1 MRITMENSEASNRP
15 STATG
20 RRHVVVAPP
29 KSAAPT
35 LSAGPVDLVS
45 DPLDTA
51 ALERFGISTLF
62 PYQRLV
68 ATNILRAAGADGY
81 SARHSV
87 NPVTGEVEIEDAV
100 TDQIVILPTG
110 AGKSLCFMLPA
121 VMLAGITV
129 IVFPLL
135 SLMADQLRRLEERK
149 IPARILRGGQGSHER
164 EAVFACLEKG
174 SVSILI
180 TNPETLKQDSTQER
194 LEKCVIDHLVIDETH
209 TVFEWGSTFRP
220 SYLDLSKIYERLDI
234 RIVTA
239 FTATASP
246 LVLDEVKAI
255 LFPDRSPHLITAD
268 PDRPN
273 IAYRVIPSV
282 CKDHDLARLLRR
294 TEGAPMPP
302 PLPRPALVFCRTRR
316 GAEETARTL
325 RYLLDE
331 KEIYFYHA
339 GLEREEK
346 KRIEEWF
353 FSSRDGILTATCAYG
368 MGVDKSDIR
377 TVIHKDP
384 PPSVEAY
391 LQESGRGG
399 RDRQQ
404 AYAVLL
410 LGPDELTSAGRAAGS
425 AGSAG
430 AEDTRE
436 ERRYTEF
443 IRAVIDPS
451 RCRREALLG
460 LLGTRPEACFGCD
473 VCGGTVQREPEGA
486 QEILALIKRY
496 PRFFTLRGAVTV
508 LSGRYKPEIYERN
521 LWRFRGFASLDD
533 WAEESIEEAVLKL
546 VQSGRLRRFTWGPW
560 KGMLQVII

>member
-1 MRITMENSEASNRP
+1 MEKQYTQPLAYFP
-15 STATG
+15 
-20 RRHVVVAPP
+20 
-29 KSAAPT
+29 
-35 LSAGPVDLVS
+35 

-51 ALERFGISTLF
+51 VRERFGISALF

-81 SARHSV
+81 SSRHSV

-100 TDQIVILPTG
+100 TDQIMILPTG

-121 VMLAGITV
+121 VMLPGITV

-135 SLMADQLRRLEERK
+135 SLMADQLRRLEERG
-149 IPARILRGGQGSHER
+149 IPARILRGGQSPRER
-164 EAVFACLEKG
+164 EETFAVLEKG

-180 TNPETLKQDSTQER
+180 TNPETLKQEKTLGR
-194 LEKCVIDHLVIDETH
+194 LEKCVVDHLVIDETH

-220 SYLDLSKIYERLDI
+220 SYLDLPTIYERLDI
-234 RIVTA
+234 RVVTA

-246 LVLDEVKAI
+246 LVLDEVRTI

-273 IAYRVIPSV
+273 IAYRVIPSI
-282 CKDHDLARLLRR
+282 CKDHDLARLLR
-294 TEGAPMPP
+294 GI
-302 PLPRPALVFCRTRR
+302 LPRPALVFCRTRR

-325 RYLLDE
+325 RYLLAE

-346 KRIEEWF
+346 KKIEEWF
-353 FSSRDGILTATCAYG
+353 FASRDGILTATCAYG

-384 PPSVEAY
+384 APSVEAY

-399 RDRQQ
+399 RDRKQ

-410 LGPDELTSAGRAAGS
+410 LGPDETT
-425 AGSAG
+425 G
-430 AEDTRE
+430 ADGDTQIE
-436 ERRYTEF
+436 GAPLELRRYLAF
-443 IRAVIDPS
+443 IRAVDDPA
-451 RCRREALLG
+451 RCRREMLLG
-460 LLGTRPEACFGCD
+460 LLGARPEACFGCD
-473 VCGGTVQREPEGA
+473 VCEGTVQEAPDGA
-486 QEILALIKRY
+486 AEICGLIKRY

-508 LSGRYKPEIYERN
+508 LSGHYKPEIYERN
-521 LWRFRGFASLDD
+521 LWRFRGFGSLYD
-533 WAEESIEEAVLKL
+533 WAEESIEEAVLTL
-546 VQSGRLRRFTWGPW
+546 IRAGMLRRFKWGPW
-560 KGMLQVII
+560 KGMMQTSCRRRCKYMET

>member
-1 MRITMENSEASNRP
+1 MKNLSAEPAH
-15 STATG
+15 G
-20 RRHVVVAPP
+20 
-29 KSAAPT
+29 SAAP
-35 LSAGPVDLVS
+35 ADLIP
-45 DPLDTA
+45 DPLDA
-51 ALERFGISTLF
+51 AARERFGISALF

-68 ATNILRAAGADGY
+68 ATNILRAAGAEGY

-110 AGKSLCFMLPA
+110 AGKSLCFMLPG
-121 VMLAGITV
+121 VMLPGITV

-135 SLMADQLRRLEERK
+135 SLMADQLRRLEERG
-149 IPARILRGGQGSHER
+149 IPSRILRGGQSPRER
-164 EAVFACLEKG
+164 EETFAALEKG

-180 TNPETLKQDSTQER
+180 TNPETLKQEKTLGR

-220 SYLDLSKIYERLDI
+220 SYLDLHTIYERLDI
-234 RIVTA
+234 RVITA
-239 FTATASP
+239 FTATASH
-246 LVLDEVKAI
+246 LVLDEVKSI
-255 LFPDRSPHLITAD
+255 LFPNRSPHLITAD

-273 IAYRVIPSV
+273 IAYRVIPSI
-282 CKDHDLARLLRR
+282 CKDHDLTRLLRG
-294 TEGAPMPP
+294 T
-302 PLPRPALVFCRTRR
+302 LPRPALVFCRTRR

-353 FSSRDGILTATCAYG
+353 FSSREGILTATCAYG

-384 PPSVEAY
+384 APSVEAY

-399 RDRQQ
+399 RDRKQ

-410 LGPDELTSAGRAAGS
+410 LGPDETAAAQPAGRPAGTADP
-425 AGSAG
+425 AGG
-430 AEDTRE
+430 DDAEKE
-436 ERRYTEF
+436 PLELRRYAEF
-443 IRAVIDPS
+443 IRAVVDPTQ
-451 RCRREALLG
+451 CRREALLG
-460 LLGTRPEACFGCD
+460 LLGSRPEACFGCD
-473 VCGGTVQREPEGA
+473 VCEGSVPEAPDGA
-486 QEILALIKRY
+486 AEICGLIKRY
-496 PRFFTLRGAVTV
+496 PRFFTLREAVTI

-521 LWRFRGFASLDD
+521 LWRFRGFAALKNWD
-533 WAEESIEEAVLKL
+533 EECIEEAVLML
-546 VQSGRLRRFTWGPW
+546 IRAERLRRFKWGPW
-560 KGMLQVII
+560 KGMLQVGIKPKLLQLSQ

>member
-1 MRITMENSEASNRP
+1 MEEAKP
-15 STATG
+15 AAAPAPAVTTTTATG
-20 RRHVVVAPP
+20 LDP
-29 KSAAPT
+29 
-35 LSAGPVDLVS
+35 

-51 ALERFGISTLF
+51 ALERLGISSLF

-135 SLMADQLRRLEERK
+135 SLMADQLRRLEERG
-149 IPARILRGGQGSHER
+149 IPARILRGGQER
-164 EAVFACLEKG
+164 QERDETFAALEKG

-180 TNPETLKQDSTQER
+180 TNPETLKIETTLER
-194 LEKCVIDHLVIDETH
+194 LENCIIDHLVIDETH

-220 SYLDLSKIYERLDI
+220 SYLDLHTIYERLDI
-234 RIVTA
+234 RVVTA
-239 FTATASP
+239 FTATASK
-246 LVLDEVKAI
+246 LVLDEVKTI

-273 IAYRVIPSV
+273 IAYRVIPSI
-282 CKDHDLARLLRR
+282 CKDHDLVRLLRR
-294 TEGAPMPP
+294 PEREPGRPDPTSQVPP
-302 PLPRPALVFCRTRR
+302 GSLPLPRPALVFCRTRR

-339 GLEREEK
+339 GLERDEK

-353 FSSRDGILTATCAYG
+353 FSSRNGILTATCAYG

-377 TVIHKDP
+377 TVVHKDP
-384 PPSVEAY
+384 APSVEAY

-399 RDRQQ
+399 RDRKQ

-410 LGPDELTSAGRAAGS
+410 LGPDELTPAGRRPASGVTCAGELYR
-425 AGSAG
+425 GN
-430 AEDTRE
+430 RRVR
-436 ERRYTEF
+436 RRYW
-443 IRAVIDPS
+443 PS
-451 RCRREALLG
+451 
-460 LLGTRPEACFGCD
+460 
-473 VCGGTVQREPEGA
+473 
-486 QEILALIKRY
+486 
-496 PRFFTLRGAVTV
+496 
-508 LSGRYKPEIYERN
+508 
-521 LWRFRGFASLDD
+521 
-533 WAEESIEEAVLKL
+533 
-546 VQSGRLRRFTWGPW
+546 
-560 KGMLQVII
+560 